1 MRSPLEVVGA
11 AIADKGKAE
20 MVDVKSEVAGRVW
33 QIVAGEGETVAADD
47 PIVILE
53 SMKMEIPVLSPVA
66 GTVTRLAVGED
77 DMLDEEQLVAEV
89 TPAG

>member
-66 GTVTRLAVGED
+66 GTVTRLAVGEE
-77 DMLDEEQLVAEV
+77 DMLVEEQLVAEV

>member
-66 GTVTRLAVGED
+66 GTVTRLAVGEE

>member
-11 AIADKGKAE
+11 ANADKGKAE

-66 GTVTRLAVGED
+66 GTVTRLAVGEE

>member
-1 MRSPLEVVGA
+1 MG
-11 AIADKGKAE
+11 
-20 MVDVKSEVAGRVW
+20 VDVKSEVAGRVW

-66 GTVTRLAVGED
+66 AQSPAWRLAKRICSTRSKWSPRS
-77 DMLDEEQLVAEV
+77 LR
-89 TPAG
+89 PADGAAPPC

>member
-1 MRSPLEVVGA
+1 
-11 AIADKGKAE
+11 KGKAD

-66 GTVTRLAVGED
+66 GTVTRLVVGEE

>member
-1 MRSPLEVVGA
+1 
-11 AIADKGKAE
+11 

-33 QIVAGEGETVAADD
+33 QIVAGEGETVAADG

-66 GTVTRLAVGED
+66 GTVTRLAVGEE

>member
-1 MRSPLEVVGA
+1 MLLEVVGA

-66 GTVTRLAVGED
+66 GTVTRLAVGEE

>member
-1 MRSPLEVVGA
+1 
-11 AIADKGKAE
+11 

-33 QIVAGEGETVAADD
+33 QIVVGEGEMVAADD

-66 GTVTRLAVGED
+66 GTVTRLAVGEE

>member
-1 MRSPLEVVGA
+1 MVGA

-33 QIVAGEGETVAADD
+33 QIVAGEGETVAADE

-53 SMKMEIPVLSPVA
+53 SMKMELSA
-66 GTVTRLAVGED
+66 TG
-77 DMLDEEQLVAEV
+77 
-89 TPAG
+89 

>member
-1 MRSPLEVVGA
+1 LRSPLEVVGA

-66 GTVTRLAVGED
+66 GTVTRLAVGEE

>member
-1 MRSPLEVVGA
+1 
-11 AIADKGKAE
+11 

-33 QIVAGEGETVAADD
+33 QIVAVEGETVAADD

-66 GTVTRLAVGED
+66 GTVTRLAVGEE

>member
-1 MRSPLEVVGA
+1 MRSPLEVVAA

-66 GTVTRLAVGED
+66 GTVTRLAVGEE
-77 DMLDEEQLVAEV
+77 DMLEEEQLVAEV
-89 TPAG
+89 TLAG

>member
-47 PIVILE
+47 PIVIME

-66 GTVTRLAVGED
+66 GTVTRLAVGEE